1 MVVSRFA
8 CSLQKLY
15 LIIFQMLQDK
25 LKFNLPFY
33 SSIIIW
39 TFQVFGLIGILFW
52 DSQWFIN
59 TTPLC
64 LLIYFGLVIS
74 NGTNKNLSFILISF
88 LWGLFAEIIGV
99 QTGVLFGSYMY
110 GETLGLKIFGAP
122 LVIGLNWV
130 TTVIICASIANQL
143 KVPTH
148 FKILISIALMLFLD
162 YFIEPVAPKIDMWSF
177 SGIQHAP
184 LSNYI
189 TWALVALPLQYIYH
203 YKKLEFNL
211 PLSVNLYIS
220 QLLFFIV
227 LGLAL

>member
-1 MVVSRFA
+1 MVYKHHSV
-8 CSLQKLY
+8 
-15 LIIFQMLQDK
+15 
-25 LKFNLPFY
+25 
-33 SSIIIW
+33 
-39 TFQVFGLIGILFW
+39 VFINLFW
-52 DSQWFIN
+52 SCYFKWNQQEPFIYTDLVSLGFVRRDN
-59 TTPLC
+59 WSSDGC
-64 LLIYFGLVIS
+64 FVWLLHVRRNFR
-74 NGTNKNLSFILISF
+74 
-88 LWGLFAEIIGV
+88 
-99 QTGVLFGSYMY
+99 
-110 GETLGLKIFGAP
+110 LKIFGAP